1 LLRHHLLTT
10 TTAAATVTAATA
22 QFRLANCC
30 WSNDKRRI
38 VLEIGCTSYREYLGT
53 HRRSEGQHAALL
65 AAGAREY
72 SDESA
77 HLSCALGV
85 ETVLETSD
93 GAVVLLRRSAA
104 VSGNRGQYNGPS
116 GHPEPTNVKSAQPVE
131 EAIARRSLSGDAVQ
145 DELFDSIVQVGE
157 GEDGGMGKG
166 KGQGTG
172 KGERKRITLGRSL
185 RVDQHVGE

>member
-1 LLRHHLLTT
+1 M
-10 TTAAATVTAATA
+10 
-22 QFRLANCC
+22 
-30 WSNDKRRI
+30 
-38 VLEIGCTSYREYLGT
+38 LEIGCTGYREYIGT

-65 AAGAREY
+65 AAGSREY

-116 GHPEPTNVKSAQPVE
+116 GHPEPANVKTVQDVQ
-131 EAIARRSLSGDAVQ
+131 EAIAKRSLSGHAVQ
-145 DELFDSIVQVGE
+145 DELFESIVQVGE
-157 GEDGGMGKG
+157 GEGEGQRERARARGRGQHSGGLLEPAM
-166 KGQGTG
+166 Q
-172 KGERKRITLGRSL
+172 
-185 RVDQHVGE
+185 VGE